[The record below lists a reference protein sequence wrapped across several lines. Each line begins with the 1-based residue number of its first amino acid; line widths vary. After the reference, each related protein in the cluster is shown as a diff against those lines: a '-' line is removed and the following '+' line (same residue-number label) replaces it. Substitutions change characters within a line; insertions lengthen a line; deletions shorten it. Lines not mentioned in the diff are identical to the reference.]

1 MAITTLILLLLVAVA
16 TDIRRH
22 RIPNVLVLTG
32 LIAGTA
38 FQCIPY
44 QDGTFLSAPFPDSGL
59 VTALAGIAIG
69 FFCPLPLYLLRAMGA
84 GDVKLLMVVGAFLGP
99 AQTFAALVLS
109 FVMGG
114 VLALGMALYRGSF
127 VTIIANLRFMLVTAA
142 VRAAGG
148 SPPPVEPLQQTAGRL
163 PYAVAIALGTLLQ
176 LVLIRSGV
184 WS

>member
-1 MAITTLILLLLVAVA
+1 MAITILVLLLLVAVA
-16 TDIRRH
+16 TDIRHH
-22 RIPNVLVLTG
+22 RIPNSLVLTG
-32 LIAGTA
+32 LALGVA
-38 FQCIPY
+38 FQCIAF
-44 QDGTFLSAPFPDSGL
+44 QDSSFFSASSPSSGL
-59 VTALAGIAIG
+59 IPALAGIAVG
-69 FFCPLPLYLLRAMGA
+69 FVCPLPLYLLRAMGA

-114 VLALGMALYRGSF
+114 VLALSMALYRRSF
-127 VTIIANLRFMLVTAA
+127 ATIIANLRFMLVTAA
-142 VRAAGG
+142 VRVAGG